1 MSFQNVGTYNAGV
14 FTPKA
19 AGPAPVGGVPVMDAD
34 GIASGGAF
42 LVSELEKRDPLIRKP
57 LTSFTYPRDI
67 VIQTGGGW
75 VDYVSAMSV
84 AYGITGGAVN
94 SPVTAA
100 GANGI
105 PVVQASVDKGV
116 YKAHVFAAALRVMF
130 QDMQR
135 ANYIGRSLD
144 NLLQDG
150 VRMAYDK
157 HMDANGYVGIGDYG
171 TTGLVNNPDAT
182 ETTAVNGAKGT
193 AAWATKTPQ
202 EILKDVNDAITS
214 VWAANE
220 YDETAVPNHILI
232 PYEQY
237 NYILTTMV
245 TDLAT
250 ETIYDFLLKNNAA
263 AKNGGSLFIGAT
275 RWCKGA
281 GTGDKDRM
289 VVYVNHERFVKMDEL
304 VPMSR
309 IMSAPSRERIYRNGR
324 AGGFRRADS
333 KADGDLRG
341 LRCVCPGR
349 AGAAYPGPGLRHPA
363 GRGAQFGAGADPHDC
378 PDHRGVYGRH
388 HRGDAGAGQRG
399 KGHCGGGQ
407 ERHAWGGG
415 GDQRPV

>member
-1 MSFQNVGTYNAGV
+1 MSFQNVGTYNAGA
-14 FTPKA
+14 FTLT
-19 AGPAPVGGVPVMDAD
+19 APGSAPMGGVPVMDAD

-84 AYGITGGAVN
+84 AYGITGGAEGGA
-94 SPVTAA
+94 VTAG

-105 PVVQASVDKGV
+105 PTVQASVDKGV

-157 HMDANGYVGIGDYG
+157 HMDANTYVGFREYG
-171 TTGLVNNPDAT
+171 TTGLINNPDAT
-182 ETTAVNGAKGT
+182 ETTAANGAKGT
-193 AAWATKTPQ
+193 SDWASKTPQ
-202 EILKDVNDAITS
+202 EILRDVNAALTA

-220 YDETAVPNHILI
+220 YDETAVPNHILL

-237 NYILTTMV
+237 TYILNTMV

-250 ETIYDFLLKNNAA
+250 ETILDFIMKNNVA
-263 AKNGGSLFIGAT
+263 AKSGGSLFVGAT
-275 RWCKGA
+275 RWCNGA

-309 IMSAPSRERIYRNGR
+309 IMSAPNVANVCYDTAYMANLSEVQLLYPTSILYV
-324 AGGFRRADS
+324 
-333 KADGDLRG
+333 DGI
-341 LRCVCPGR
+341 
-349 AGAAYPGPGLRHPA
+349 
-363 GRGAQFGAGADPHDC
+363 
-378 PDHRGVYGRH
+378 
-388 HRGDAGAGQRG
+388 
-399 KGHCGGGQ
+399 
-407 ERHAWGGG
+407 
-415 GDQRPV
+415 